1 MPAASYREGP
11 DGHSS
16 RKQNSK
22 RRRAKC
28 SPSFVSGRVIGH
40 GDISLRCIPE
50 CSAMAPR
57 RAVPAAC
64 PSRASTLS
72 FVLLAGRSPSPAF
85 GAVFFAGRAA
95 VIWCGANPGARPWQ
109 HLRECALG
117 RLAVAI
123 FSRGA
128 FSGVLPMAKCSRNA
142 FPSVRR
148 RQDCALMR
156 SWPDWQW
163 QYSRAMRSRV
173 SIRGNIPPRCVPGR
187 PSVTIFSPH
196 ASQKRPRT
204 GKSPVRGKIRAP
216 CIRKRAPFGKICAP
230 CIRKA
235 PQTAFRERTARRSCQ
250 EGPLFAAR
258 APRIMHGAQILPSAV
273 ASNRPSARNTGAAEQ
288 REPPKLD
295 RTTQETLPRRQRPR
309 RLLGSKYRQ
318 QLPRYRHRA
327 LPTPASS
334 LSPSEQLCHCRQRH
348 LWRQRSRR
356 HRPADLPSCAR
367 PKGGL
372 PSLLAAP
379 VFCALG
385 GCDRLINA
393 RRSLFYAIIS
403 LWLRKNR
410 HPSGKTQALPIQ
422 WVGCSR
428 GHVPYRTINKE
439 KRLRWQLLHIAL
451 SARKRRKW

>member
-16 RKQNSK
+16 CKQNSK

-40 GDISLRCIPE
+40 GDILPRCIPE
-50 CSAMAPR
+50 CSAMALH
-57 RAVPAAC
+57 RAVPAARS
-64 PSRASTLS
+64 SRASTLS
-72 FVLLAGRSPSPAF
+72 FVLLTWRHSLSSAF

-95 VIWCGANPGARPWQ
+95 VVWCGANPSVRPWQ
-109 HLRECALG
+109 DLRECALG
-117 RLAVAI
+117 RLVVAI
-123 FSRGA
+123 FSRDA

-163 QYSRAMRSRV
+163 QYSRAVRSRV

-204 GKSPVRGKIRAP
+204 GKSPVRGKIRVP
-216 CIRKRAPFGKICAP
+216 CIRKRADSGKICAL

-258 APRIMHGAQILPSAV
+258 APRIMHGARILPSV
-273 ASNRPSARNTGAAEQ
+273 AAQTARA
-288 REPPKLD
+288 PV
-295 RTTQETLPRRQRPR
+295 
-309 RLLGSKYRQ
+309 
-318 QLPRYRHRA
+318 
-327 LPTPASS
+327 TPAPPNSAS
-334 LSPSEQLCHCRQRH
+334 RQ
-348 LWRQRSRR
+348 S
-356 HRPADLPSCAR
+356 
-367 PKGGL
+367 
-372 PSLLAAP
+372 
-379 VFCALG
+379 
-385 GCDRLINA
+385 
-393 RRSLFYAIIS
+393 
-403 LWLRKNR
+403 
-410 HPSGKTQALPIQ
+410 
-422 WVGCSR
+422 
-428 GHVPYRTINKE
+428 
-439 KRLRWQLLHIAL
+439 
-451 SARKRRKW
+451 

>member
-1 MPAASYREGP
+1 MLAFFCLGARYRPWRYFAALHSRVFG
-11 DGHSS
+11 DG
-16 RKQNSK
+16 
-22 RRRAKC
+22 A
-28 SPSFVSGRVIGH
+28 
-40 GDISLRCIPE
+40 
-50 CSAMAPR
+50 APR
-57 RAVPAAC
+57 RTRCSPQPRQYSVF
-64 PSRASTLS
+64 RASGGG
-72 FVLLAGRSPSPAF
+72 VLQVLPSAPFFLRGGWQLFGAGRIQAF
-85 GAVFFAGRAA
+85 VHGKIFA
-95 VIWCGANPGARPWQ
+95 N
-109 HLRECALG
+109 AL
-117 RLAVAI
+117 
-123 FSRGA
+123 
-128 FSGVLPMAKCSRNA
+128 SG
-142 FPSVRR
+142 
-148 RQDCALMR
+148 
-156 SWPDWQW
+156 DWQW
-163 QYSRAMRSRV
+163 QYSRAMRSRG
-173 SIRGNIPPRCVPGR
+173 SIRGNISPRCVPGR

-204 GKSPVRGKIRAP
+204 GKSPVRGKIRVP
-216 CIRKRAPFGKICAP
+216 CIRKRAGSGKICAL

-250 EGPLFAAR
+250 EGALFAAR
-258 APRIMHGAQILPSAV
+258 ALRIMHDAQILPSAV
-273 ASNRPSARNTGAAEQ
+273 APNRPSARDPGAAEQ

-295 RTTQETLPRRQRPR
+295 RPAQETQTRRQRPR
-309 RLLGSKYRQ
+309 RFLGSKHRQ
-318 QLPRYRHRA
+318 HLPRTATALCQHRPVA
-327 LPTPASS
+327 CLPG
-334 LSPSEQLCHCRQRH
+334 EQLCHRRQRL
-348 LWRQRSRR
+348 LWRQHPRR
-356 HRPADLPSCAR
+356 HRPADSPTCAR

-393 RRSLFYAIIS
+393 RRSPFYAIIS

>member
-1 MPAASYREGP
+1 MLAFFCFGARYRPWRYFAALHSRVFG
-11 DGHSS
+11 DG
-16 RKQNSK
+16 
-22 RRRAKC
+22 A
-28 SPSFVSGRVIGH
+28 
-40 GDISLRCIPE
+40 
-50 CSAMAPR
+50 APR
-57 RAVPAAC
+57 RTRCSPQPCQHSVF
-64 PSRASTLS
+64 RASGGG
-72 FVLLAGRSPSPAF
+72 VLQVLPSAPFFLRGGRQLFGAGRIQAF
-85 GAVFFAGRAA
+85 VHGKIFA
-95 VIWCGANPGARPWQ
+95 N
-109 HLRECALG
+109 ALLG
-117 RLAVAI
+117 
-123 FSRGA
+123 
-128 FSGVLPMAKCSRNA
+128 
-142 FPSVRR
+142 
-148 RQDCALMR
+148 
-156 SWPDWQW
+156 DWRW

-187 PSVTIFSPH
+187 PSVAIFSPH

-318 QLPRYRHRA
+318 QLPRYRHRP

-393 RRSLFYAIIS
+393 RRSPFYAIIS

>member
-1 MPAASYREGP
+1 MG
-11 DGHSS
+11 G
-16 RKQNSK
+16 
-22 RRRAKC
+22 
-28 SPSFVSGRVIGH
+28 
-40 GDISLRCIPE
+40 
-50 CSAMAPR
+50 
-57 RAVPAAC
+57 
-64 PSRASTLS
+64 
-72 FVLLAGRSPSPAF
+72 AF
-85 GAVFFAGRAA
+85 GASIDGAATQDVEAHAA
-95 VIWCGANPGARPWQ
+95 VA
-109 HLRECALG
+109 LRALTDG
-117 RLAVAI
+117 KMPV
-123 FSRGA
+123 
-128 FSGVLPMAKCSRNA
+128 K
-142 FPSVRR
+142 
-148 RQDCALMR
+148 
-156 SWPDWQW
+156 
-163 QYSRAMRSRV
+163 
-173 SIRGNIPPRCVPGR
+173 CVPGR
-187 PSVTIFSPH
+187 LAMARLRPDAFPGGNPWQFFHSMYPKG
-196 ASQKRPRT
+196 ASDEKR
-204 GKSPVRGKIRAP
+204 GASWQDSRAVHP
-216 CIRKRAPFGKICAP
+216 KRAGFGKMCAP

-235 PQTAFRERTARRSCQ
+235 PQTAVGGYTARRSCH
-250 EGPLFAAR
+250 EGALFAAR
-258 APRIMHGAQILPSAV
+258 APRITHGAQILPSAV

-295 RTTQETLPRRQRPR
+295 RTTQETLPRGQRPR

-318 QLPRYRHRA
+318 QLPRYRHRS

-393 RRSLFYAIIS
+393 RRSPFYAIIS

>member
-1 MPAASYREGP
+1 MATRAVNKTAKEGEQNARLLL
-11 DGHSS
+11 S
-16 RKQNSK
+16 RG
-22 RRRAKC
+22 A
-28 SPSFVSGRVIGH
+28 
-40 GDISLRCIPE
+40 L
-50 CSAMAPR
+50 SAMAIFRCAAFPSVR
-57 RAVPAAC
+57 RWRCTAPHAAC

-72 FVLLAGRSPSPAF
+72 CVLLAG
-85 GAVFFAGRAA
+85 
-95 VIWCGANPGARPWQ
+95 
-109 HLRECALG
+109 
-117 RLAVAI
+117 
-123 FSRGA
+123 A
-128 FSGVLPMAKCSRNA
+128 FSKSCLRCRFFCGEGGSYLVWGESRRSSMARSSRMRSRATGSGNILARCVPGRSTMAKCSRNA
-142 FPSVRR
+142 FPSVRQW
-148 RQDCALMR
+148 QDCARMR
-156 SWPDWQW
+156 SWPDWQR
-163 QYSRAMRSRV
+163 QYSRAMRPQV
-173 SIRGNIPPRCVPGR
+173 PCRGKISPRCVPGR
-187 PSVTIFSPH
+187 QSVASFALH
-196 ASQKRPRT
+196 ASRKWPRT

-235 PQTAFRERTARRSCQ
+235 LQTAFRERTARRSCQ

-295 RTTQETLPRRQRPR
+295 RTTQETQPRRQRPR
-309 RLLGSKYRQ
+309 RLLGSKHRQ
-318 QLPRYRHRA
+318 QLPRHRHRF

-334 LSPSEQLCHCRQRH
+334 LSPGEQLCHRRQRL
-348 LWRQRSRR
+348 LWRQHPRR
-356 HRPADLPSCAR
+356 HRPADSPSCAR

-372 PSLLAAP
+372 SSLLVAP

-385 GCDRLINA
+385 RCDRLINA
-393 RRSLFYAIIS
+393 RRSPFYAIIS

>member
-1 MPAASYREGP
+1 MAR
-11 DGHSS
+11 SS
-16 RKQNSK
+16 RMRSW
-22 RRRAKC
+22 ATG
-28 SPSFVSGRVIGH
+28 SGNI
-40 GDISLRCIPE
+40 LARC
-50 CSAMAPR
+50 
-57 RAVPAAC
+57 VP
-64 PSRASTLS
+64 
-72 FVLLAGRSPSPAF
+72 GRS
-85 GAVFFAGRAA
+85 
-95 VIWCGANPGARPWQ
+95 
-109 HLRECALG
+109 
-117 RLAVAI
+117 
-123 FSRGA
+123 
-128 FSGVLPMAKCSRNA
+128 PMAKCSRNA

-163 QYSRAMRSRV
+163 QYSRAVRSRV

-204 GKSPVRGKIRAP
+204 GKSPVRGKIRVP
-216 CIRKRAPFGKICAP
+216 CIRKRAGFGRICAP

-235 PQTAFRERTARRSCQ
+235 LQTAVWEYTARRSCH
-250 EGPLFAAR
+250 EGASFAAR

-273 ASNRPSARNTGAAEQ
+273 APNRPSARDPGAAEQ
-288 REPPKLD
+288 REPPELD
-295 RTTQETLPRRQRPR
+295 RPAQETQPRRQRPR

-318 QLPRYRHRA
+318 QLPRTATA
-327 LPTPASS
+327 LCQHQPVACFPG
-334 LSPSEQLCHCRQRH
+334 EQLCHCRQRH
-348 LWRQRSRR
+348 LWRQHPRR
-356 HRPADLPSCAR
+356 HRPADSPSYAR

-372 PSLLAAP
+372 PFLLAAL

-385 GCDRLINA
+385 RCDRLINA
-393 RRSLFYAIIS
+393 RRSPFYAIIS